1 MTKNLISEERLE
13 QLIEES
19 IYEVLSEGQYDE
31 GLGRWLG
38 NAYQWA
44 RNKWNNFKGDF
55 NAGRN
60 YQRYK
65 NRDYDSYEP
74 YGDEADAI
82 RNFGGREYGAYRYN
96 LAADRRAKAQQYTTD
111 KVGGNGGS
119 TPKITPHP
127 DLGGQVE
134 PNSGVTQATPATPT
148 TPAAP
153 AAPATPATPAAPAT
167 PATPAAP
174 TTPAAPATSTAQANS
189 NGKYGTTDA
198 TGAGRKALQQAM
210 TASGLVPQ
218 GNPNQPSGWKNAKG
232 GKLTPQQQTLIQQWK
247 RYKAFQEQLEKLEK
261 VLNEVRNRKN
271 NK

>member
-1 MTKNLISEERLE
+1 MAKNLISEERLE
-13 QLIEES
+13 QLIKES

-96 LAADRRAKAQQYTTD
+96 LAADRRAKAKQYTTD
-111 KVGGNGGS
+111 KVGNNGGS
-119 TPKITPHP
+119 IPKITPHP
-127 DLGGQVE
+127 DLGGQVS
-134 PNSGVTQATPATPT
+134 PNSGATKTTPAVSSAQTQSDTATTVTPSPSTPTTPATPTQSTPATPT
-148 TPAAP
+148 TG
-153 AAPATPATPAAPAT
+153 
-167 PATPAAP
+167 
-174 TTPAAPATSTAQANS
+174 TTRMNS

-210 TASGLVPQ
+210 IASGLVPQ

-232 GKLTPQQQTLIQQWK
+232 GKLTPQQKTLIQQWK
-247 RYKAFQEQLEKLEK
+247 RYKAFQEQLKKLEK